1 MYDTKELLH
10 RIAEGDQQA
19 FTRMVEEYRKN
30 IYTTALRLLH
40 STVLAEE
47 TLQDIFLKVWLQRKD
62 LVTIDNFPA
71 WLNAV
76 ARNTIYNSFQRS
88 LKEKGTDTTEGL
100 EGSIISA
107 LQPEQQLQEK
117 EYTTLLQ
124 KAIDRLPARQK
135 QTYQLIRQEGLKRE
149 EAAKAMNVSPETVKH
164 NLEEATRK
172 VRAYCLAQLP
182 LSVLLLLV
190 NIK

>member
-19 FTRMVEEYRKN
+19 FTGLVEQYRKN

-62 LVTIDNFPA
+62 LKTIDNFPA

-88 LKEKGTDTTEGL
+88 LKEKTDTTDGL
-100 EGSIISA
+100 EESMLSA
-107 LQPEQQLQEK
+107 QQPEQQLQEK
-117 EYTTLLQ
+117 EYTALLQ

-149 EAAKAMNVSPETVKH
+149 EAAKAMNISPETVKY

-182 LSVLLLLV
+182 LSVLLLLI

>member
-19 FTRMVEEYRKN
+19 FTRIVEEYRKN

-71 WLNAV
+71 WLN
-76 ARNTIYNSFQRS
+76 
-88 LKEKGTDTTEGL
+88 
-100 EGSIISA
+100 
-107 LQPEQQLQEK
+107 
-117 EYTTLLQ
+117 
-124 KAIDRLPARQK
+124 
-135 QTYQLIRQEGLKRE
+135 
-149 EAAKAMNVSPETVKH
+149 
-164 NLEEATRK
+164 
-172 VRAYCLAQLP
+172 
-182 LSVLLLLV
+182 